1 MPRPSSP
8 SPRRPRRPRGARS
21 ARRPRPALANLTPA
35 QQLRAGRLPR
45 RLTQLVIGLTLYGVS
60 MAMMVRGGLGLDPWD
75 VFHFGIADGMP
86 VTFGT
91 VVILTGLAVLLLW
104 IPLRQAPGL
113 GTVANAL
120 LIGVATDLTLAVLT
134 APGSLT
140 ARAALML
147 GGVVLNGLATAL
159 YIGSQLGPGPRDGLM
174 TGLVRRTGWSVRV
187 VRTSIELSVVLVG
200 WGLGGVVGLGT
211 IVYALA
217 IGPLVQLMLPL
228 FIVPV
233 QVPARSRAL
242 PAVAPSA
249 LGGDQHCSV

>member
-1 MPRPSSP
+1 
-8 SPRRPRRPRGARS
+8 
-21 ARRPRPALANLTPA
+21 
-35 QQLRAGRLPR
+35 
-45 RLTQLVIGLTLYGVS
+45 VIGLTLYGVS

-91 VVILTGLAVLLLW
+91 VVIVTGLAVLLLW
-104 IPLRQAPGL
+104 VPLRQAPGL

-120 LIGVATDLTLAVLT
+120 LIGVATDLTLVVLS
-134 APGSLT
+134 APGSLA

-187 VRTSIELSVVLVG
+187 VRTSIELTVVLVG
-200 WGLGGVVGLGT
+200 WCLGGVVGLGT

-217 IGPLVQLMLPL
+217 IGPLVQLTLPL

-233 QVPARSRAL
+233 RVPARG
-242 PAVAPSA
+242 PARPGAASSA